1 MGPSERVLR
10 ADREE
15 VCGRESGGEAIAS
28 PPTLG
33 GESTG
38 AGLVGQG
45 EAQGESVGCRG
56 DGEGVGAHEWHI
68 ARPLVVGLEGDEATQ
83 LVLGILSQV
92 HTGWDH
98 VIWKYVIFVVTKPSL
113 SDLVSVLPDVVGC
126 EGEGIIW

>member
-1 MGPSERVLR
+1 MESNGVQWESPTWGECGVWSLCQPS
-10 ADREE
+10 
-15 VCGRESGGEAIAS
+15 CSW
-28 PPTLG
+28 

-45 EAQGESVGCRG
+45 EAQGEPVGCRG
-56 DGEGVGAHEWHI
+56 DGEGVGAHEWHV